1 MDPQGSDFP
10 TGDAS
15 TNIVDAGGT
24 HFLLTAAG
32 ITKISITTV
41 DEDITR
47 LEERG
52 DLFNDGIGAAPRLNH
67 HDDATRALEA
77 GYEIGQVMEGQERS
91 FVAMPGYHF
100 VGT

>member
-1 MDPQGSDFP
+1 MN
-10 TGDAS
+10 A
-15 TNIVDAGGT
+15 AGT
-24 HFLLTAAG
+24 YFLLTAAG

-77 GYEIGQVMEGQERS
+77 GYEIGQVMEGRNVPS
-91 FVAMPGYHF
+91 LPCPAITSSVRDA
-100 VGT
+100 VRL